1 MMIGNDYT
9 FWGVQLSYTL
19 ETPLGEGT
27 YRLLVDGTSDDFLDT
42 AGTDKESLGAVILS
56 FDQQLGDILGAFVRL
71 GWQKE
76 DAAVDFQALYSGGLN
91 ISGKLWQQPQDTIG
105 IGYAYLD
112 GGNLDLE
119 RIHVVEAYAR
129 FALNDYVAVTA
140 DLQYIDEQY
149 TDGSGPA
156 GWMPGLRVTA
166 EF

>member
-1 MMIGNDYT
+1 
-9 FWGVQLSYTL
+9 
-19 ETPLGEGT
+19 
-27 YRLLVDGTSDDFLDT
+27 VDGTSDDFLDT